1 MLKTRALTAA
11 VLLALFGSALFF
23 LPELGWIA
31 FCAVLLALAVWEWG
45 ALAALT
51 PTPRSA
57 YTACLVLLFI
67 LPLGFQGSGNLYAP
81 AWIYYASGIFW
92 IFLVP
97 LWMWRRRALG
107 RAVLLA
113 AGIPMLLPACSALV
127 DLRSGHPML
136 LLAALCTV
144 WISDSAAYFGGRRFC
159 KRKLAPSISPGKT
172 WEGVFGTPTSV
183 GVYALWWAGLAAASP
198 AWFVAAGSR
207 GPRLRERIG
216 AAGAGCKVIAGE
228 EGVMETATLPEV
240 DCVMAAIVGAAGLR
254 ATLAAARAGKKLLLA
269 NKEALV
275 VAGPVFMESVRSSGA
290 MLLPIDSEHNAIFQ
304 CLPPFAAGESA
315 CTWVR
320 RMR

>member
-113 AGIPMLLPACSALV
+113 AGIPMLLPACAALV

-136 LLAALCTV
+136 LLAALGTV
-144 WISDSAAYFGGRRFC
+144 WISDSAAYFVGRRFG

-172 WEGVFGTPTSV
+172 WEGVFGALAAV
-183 GVYALWWAGLAAASP
+183 AIYALAWAGLGAASP
-198 AWFVAAGSR
+198 AW
-207 GPRLRERIG
+207 
-216 AAGAGCKVIAGE
+216 
-228 EGVMETATLPEV
+228 
-240 DCVMAAIVGAAGLR
+240 IVPVLLGL
-254 ATLAAARAGKKLLLA
+254 A
-269 NKEALV
+269 
-275 VAGPVFMESVRSSGA
+275 VAGMIGDLFESLIKRQAGVKDSGTLLPGHGGVLDRIDAPVA
-290 MLLPIDSEHNAIFQ
+290 MLPLAVLAFI
-304 CLPPFAAGESA
+304 
-315 CTWVR
+315 R
-320 RMR
+320 